1 MAKGKGGNKPVATV
15 TQTKNSNTGASTRTV
30 TPVNGATQAQANKA
44 VAKGAQ
50 PKTLRNPN
58 QDKNHWS
65 NADYG
70 QRFGRG
76 DIRRLQDQGFNT
88 NQVMKIAQ
96 MAYAGGSGNINKIN
110 KTNQA
115 LYDMSANAMKVG
127 QNRMMRQGQESTNY
141 YLPGKAMAIG
151 QAGSKKQLGWN
162 GFGDSMSINRYT
174 GGDSYTQTGVWSL
187 PSAYRTGGGGATGGN
202 TTGGGTTAGGA
213 GTGAGEVLP
222 VDYIP
227 PVEEPVTQPEMPG
240 MMSGGG
246 AGINSAMGIRRKK
259 SSAKQSGA
267 STRGTNQFN
276 RGLSI
281 NSFNV

>member
-1 MAKGKGGNKPVATV
+1 MAVSKTTV
-15 TQTKNSNTGASTRTV
+15 KTVKYNSNSSTPT
-30 TPVNGATQAQANKA
+30 TPVS
-44 VAKGAQ
+44 
-50 PKTLRNPN
+50 KTKEKVPA
-58 QDKNHWS
+58 WVS
-65 NADYG
+65 ADYG
-70 QRFGRG
+70 AKFGRG
-76 DIRRLQDQGFNT
+76 DISKLASDGYSS
-88 NQVMKIAQ
+88 NQIMKIAQ
-96 MAYAGGSGNINKIN
+96 RAYGAGQVGKVN

-115 LYDMSANAMKVG
+115 LYDMSTNAMKVG
-127 QNRMMRQGQESTNY
+127 QNTMWNKGQASTNY

-162 GFGDSMSINRYT
+162 GFGDSMSINRYG
-174 GGDSYTQTGVWSL
+174 GGDSYKQTGVWSL
-187 PSAYRTGGGGATGGN
+187 PSAYRSGAGAATGGN
-202 TTGGGTTAGGA
+202 TTGGGTTAGGT

-222 VDYIP
+222 NDYTP
-227 PVEEPVTQPEMPG
+227 PTDTVAAETTDPIG